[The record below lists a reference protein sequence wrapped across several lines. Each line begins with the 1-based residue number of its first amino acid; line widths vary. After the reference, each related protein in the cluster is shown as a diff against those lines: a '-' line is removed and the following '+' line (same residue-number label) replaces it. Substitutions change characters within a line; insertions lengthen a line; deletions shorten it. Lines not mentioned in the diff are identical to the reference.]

1 MSFFDEFDAFNPFG
15 KLSFIQEN
23 ELIDNSFN
31 SYNSFSQEKE
41 DDNIKNDCKIDITS
55 KITQPTLNQN
65 LTNEDINDNHDFNGN
80 QNKIISENIID
91 CNYLNGNQNINMN
104 LNENY
109 TIKKKEFEFKTERK
123 ILGRKRKD
131 SNEVGKHGKDS
142 GDNIIR
148 KIKSC
153 LLNFLLIFINS
164 FIYEKYNGNIGEGKY
179 KKAILKIN
187 QQQIINDKNNKIFMK
202 KTLKEIFSNKLS
214 KKFSTF
220 DSEHNKKL
228 IEFLLNE
235 SDIEKRK
242 EFQNL
247 FSLTFLD
254 CLNHFSGIKLLSN
267 LKGMKSLNDLCK
279 KFEDDQAY
287 IKSIKYYTFNFEK
300 IIMDKKSRNRTK

>member
-1 MSFFDEFDAFNPFG
+1 
-15 KLSFIQEN
+15 
-23 ELIDNSFN
+23 
-31 SYNSFSQEKE
+31 
-41 DDNIKNDCKIDITS
+41 
-55 KITQPTLNQN
+55 
-65 LTNEDINDNHDFNGN
+65 
-80 QNKIISENIID
+80 
-91 CNYLNGNQNINMN
+91 MN

>member
-179 KKAILKIN
+179 KKAILKMN

-267 LKGMKSLNDLCK
+267 LKGMKSLNDFCK

-287 IKSIKYYTFNFEK
+287 IKSIKYL
-300 IIMDKKSRNRTK
+300 